1 MKISVRLIAVW
12 KARRRYH
19 WYSVIILIVHTSVS
33 AMQIFL
39 INANIELF

>member
-1 MKISVRLIAVW
+1 MISVRLIAVW

-19 WYSVIILIVHTSVS
+19 WYSDIILIVHTSVS